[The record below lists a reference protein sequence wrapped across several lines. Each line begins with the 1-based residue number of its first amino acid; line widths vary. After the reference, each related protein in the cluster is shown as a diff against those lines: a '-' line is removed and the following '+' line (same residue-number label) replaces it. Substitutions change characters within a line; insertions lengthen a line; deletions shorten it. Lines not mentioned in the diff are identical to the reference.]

1 MLDNTIQIK
10 SFTLKA
16 PGRLEKL
23 QTDVLVFSPI
33 KLNTSIEPKMWRGLW
48 DTGAS
53 FSCIN
58 QKIVDDLKLSTLGR
72 KQISTANGV
81 KEVNT
86 YVVNIRLPNNVIV
99 QNVIAA
105 CADLGPNIDLLIG
118 MDIISLGDFA
128 ITNVN
133 GKTTFSFR
141 LPSTSI
147 IDFNCAENPYTQF
160 FIKR

>member
-1 MLDNTIQIK
+1 M
-10 SFTLKA
+10 
-16 PGRLEKL
+16 
-23 QTDVLVFSPI
+23 
-33 KLNTSIEPKMWRGLW
+33 
-48 DTGAS
+48 
-53 FSCIN
+53 
-58 QKIVDDLKLSTLGR
+58 
-72 KQISTANGV
+72 
-81 KEVNT
+81 
-86 YVVNIRLPNNVIV
+86 IV